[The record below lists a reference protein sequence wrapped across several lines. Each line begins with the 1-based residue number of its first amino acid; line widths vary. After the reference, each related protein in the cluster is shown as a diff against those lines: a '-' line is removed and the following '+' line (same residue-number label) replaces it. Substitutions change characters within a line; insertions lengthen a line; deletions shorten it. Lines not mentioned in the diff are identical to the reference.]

1 VNFIIEPDVAFYKA
15 RMLSSFYETFLKNDE
30 NILTSNNGFFLSKNI
45 ILEKMPARVFKIL
58 ETFDYQP
65 KKIKNQFKILNINV
79 LNVVQ
84 RNFPF
89 STQQV
94 RTALNLKEGGEL
106 FLICTLV
113 NERKVVWLAEK
124 Y

>member
-1 VNFIIEPDVAFYKA
+1 
-15 RMLSSFYETFLKNDE
+15 
-30 NILTSNNGFFLSKNI
+30 
-45 ILEKMPARVFKIL
+45 MPARVFKIL

-65 KKIKNQFKILNINV
+65 KKIKNQFKILNINA

-124 Y
+124 C